1 MPKYNA
7 FILGGSL
14 IIGLSLFGL
23 ILGNNA
29 IRYKEYERTVTV
41 KGLSERDYKA
51 DIVIWPIQFSLA
63 SNSLDDIYKSMDDT
77 TKIITSFLKDSGIEE
92 KEISYSSLGITDK
105 FAQQYGDQNK
115 TEFRYTTSQTVIVY
129 SKNIDTVRNLMEKIS
144 DLGKQ
149 GIVFTN
155 QNYDSKIEYI
165 FDRLNQVKPAMIE
178 EATKDARGVAEK
190 FASDSKSQL
199 GKIKSASQGQFSITD
214 RDKNNPHIKKVR
226 VVSTVAY
233 YLLD

>member
-51 DIVIWPIQFSLA
+51 DIVIWPIQISLA

-77 TKIITSFLKDSGIEE
+77 TKIITSFLKNSGIEE

>member
-23 ILGNNA
+23 ILGSNA

-115 TEFRYTTSQTVIVY
+115 VEFRYTTSQTVIVY

-155 QNYDSKIEYI
+155 QNYDSRIEYI
-165 FDRLNQVKPAMIE
+165 FDRLNKVKPAMIE

>member
-129 SKNIDTVRNLMEKIS
+129 SKNIDTVQNLMEKIS

>member
-77 TKIITSFLKDSGIEE
+77 TKIITSFLKNSGIEE